1 MIRFDSIEDKGEVFG
16 GHDCQLRYSAHLFIA
31 ECHYP
36 VNYTRVNRHGSKLH
50 RKRPGCC
57 SPPPTMSAQDE
68 ETNPYDLLGVKTE
81 STEQEIR
88 TAYRQRSLKVHP
100 DRVCAYTHL
109 SRQRS
114 NTSRPRTQTIPMQ
127 VREEITSTSTRLTA
141 ATASAQ
147 VPRAQPGV

>member
-1 MIRFDSIEDKGEVFG
+1 MIRFDSIEDKGKVFG
-16 GHDCQLRYSAHLFIA
+16 SHDCQLRLLFAHLFIA

-50 RKRPGCC
+50 RQAARTLFIVVLTSTFRPQ
-57 SPPPTMSAQDE
+57 TMSAQDE

-114 NTSRPRTQTIPMQ
+114 NTSSSRTQTTPMQ
-127 VREEITSTSTRLTA
+127 VREEL
-141 ATASAQ
+141 
-147 VPRAQPGV
+147 

>member
-1 MIRFDSIEDKGEVFG
+1 MTASYA
-16 GHDCQLRYSAHLFIA
+16 YSAHLFIA

-50 RKRPGCC
+50 RQATSGPDVVHRCPYFHL
-57 SPPPTMSAQDE
+57 STQTMSAQDE

-114 NTSRPRTQTIPMQ
+114 NTSCSRIQTTPMQ
-127 VREEITSTSTRLTA
+127 VREEL
-141 ATASAQ
+141 
-147 VPRAQPGV
+147 

>member
-1 MIRFDSIEDKGEVFG
+1 MTASYAYF
-16 GHDCQLRYSAHLFIA
+16 AHLFIA

-50 RKRPGCC
+50 RQAASGPDVLFT
-57 SPPPTMSAQDE
+57 STSWPYSYLSLATMSAQDE

-114 NTSRPRTQTIPMQ
+114 NTSSSRTQTTPMQ
-127 VREEITSTSTRLTA
+127 VREEL
-141 ATASAQ
+141 
-147 VPRAQPGV
+147 